1 VSRLPATTEAH
12 ALFDAVRRQA
22 VMDVVRGATFV
33 SVLLLAWI
41 SLHPFTDLSN
51 VLLVDLTNGNEALT
65 YLLFGAFA
73 ALMLWLVARDNWPA
87 LMSLVSPGYVLL
99 GGWIMVTVVL
109 SGEPGTSIRR
119 LALTLCVIAVAATLP
134 LLAKTQHELSRWFG
148 MAALALLA
156 ICYLGV
162 MLVPHLSMHLATD
175 AQEPALAGNWRGTF
189 GHKNVAAAV
198 MATLVFIGIYVARAG
213 NLVSGAFVTVLAS
226 VFLFFT
232 AGKSSLAL
240 CLGVLVLTSFAVVVP
255 WLWFRAV
262 MLLTP
267 LLLLNTLSI
276 GTVMSDTLAN
286 IADHLPLDASFTGR
300 TDIWTFG
307 VQAAQSKLATGYGFA
322 AFWGSNAVKNLP
334 EGMEWAVTAAHSH
347 NGYLD
352 TTLAMGLPGLALLMA
367 VLVIAPLL
375 DFQAAERRGNL
386 GPLAMLTFRIWLFG
400 IYLSSLESFYFD
412 RAEPIWFTFLVA
424 VFSLHYL
431 ARFRTRD

>member
-1 VSRLPATTEAH
+1 VSQFPTTTEAH
-12 ALFDAVRRQA
+12 ALLDAVRRQG
-22 VMDVVRGATFV
+22 VMDVARGAVFV
-33 SVLLLAWI
+33 SVVLLAWV

-51 VLLVDLTNGNEALT
+51 VLLVDLTNGNETLT

-73 ALMLWLVARDNWPA
+73 VLMLGLVARDNWPA

-119 LALTLCVIAVAATLP
+119 LALTLCVIAVAATLT
-134 LLAKTQHELSRWFG
+134 LLAKSMHELMRWFG
-148 MAALALLA
+148 IAALALLA

-162 MLVPHLSMHLATD
+162 LLVPHLSMHLATD

-198 MATLVFIGIYVARAG
+198 MAILVFIGVYVVRAG
-213 NLVSGAFVTVLAS
+213 GWISGTFVVALAS
-226 VFLFFT
+226 VFLLFT
-232 AGKSSLAL
+232 AGKSSFAL
-240 CLGVLVLTSFAVVVP
+240 CLGVLILTSVAAVIP
-255 WLWFRAV
+255 WLWVRA
-262 MLLTP
+262 LTLFSP
-267 LLLLNTLSI
+267 LLLLNMLSI

-307 VQAAQSKLATGYGFA
+307 VQAAQLKLWTGYGFA

-352 TTLAMGLPGLALLMA
+352 TTLTMGLPGLALLIA
-367 VLVIAPLL
+367 VLVVAPLL
-375 DFQAAERRGNL
+375 DFQEAGRRGNM
-386 GPLAMLTFRIWLFG
+386 GPLAMLMFRIWLFG

-424 VFSLHYL
+424 IFSLHYL
-431 ARFRTRD
+431 ARFRTRE